1 MWLAQHKI
9 AIGVVTGL
17 EYLHMIHMPPL
28 VHRDLK
34 PANVLLDHDIE
45 AQTANFRIAK
55 STPGANTR
63 ITSSNVAGTLG
74 WLEYF
79 HTSHTPPLVHRD
91 LKPANVL
98 LDDDMEA
105 WIDDFGIAKSTSDA
119 NIHHNQSIKREE
131 LAFLDDDDDDAV
143 AGLTVIRRGGC
154 GAVELAVEDTKDP
167 NKKFRQFDPKSKRS
181 LQDILQQ
188 VQAEERQLVWLA
200 RHKIVIGVVSRIEYL
215 PMSHTPPLVHRDLKP
230 TNVLLDDDMEAWID
244 DFGIAKLTSDA
255 NIHHKFKFC
264 GNIRMYCA
272 PVSSNN

>member
-1 MWLAQHKI
+1 M
-9 AIGVVTGL
+9 IGVVTGL

-74 WLEYF
+74 CI
-79 HTSHTPPLVHRD
+79 TPD
-91 LKPANVL
+91 
-98 LDDDMEA
+98 
-105 WIDDFGIAKSTSDA
+105 
-119 NIHHNQSIKREE
+119 QSIKREE

-143 AGLTVIRRGGC
+143 AGLTLMKNG
-154 GAVELAVEDTKDP
+154 
-167 NKKFRQFDPKSKRS
+167 S

-188 VQAEERQLVWLA
+188 VQVEERQLVWLA
-200 RHKIVIGVVSRIEYL
+200 RHKIVIGVVSGLEYFHT
-215 PMSHTPPLVHRDLKP
+215 SDTPPLVHRDLKP
-230 TNVLLDDDMEAWID
+230 ANVLLDDDMEAWID